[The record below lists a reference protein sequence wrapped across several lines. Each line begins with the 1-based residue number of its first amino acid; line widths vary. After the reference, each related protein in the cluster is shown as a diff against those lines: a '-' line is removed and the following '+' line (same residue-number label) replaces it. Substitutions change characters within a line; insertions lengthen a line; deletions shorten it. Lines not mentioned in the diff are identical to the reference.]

1 MRSVPRWQK
10 SLLGFG
16 RFGEPEKLKNR
27 NTYMSSAPFHPIAAT
42 GQALEPRHPRLLDLL
57 AYWRGKLNGRAMP
70 SRADIDP
77 LEMKAWLGN
86 LVLVEFFGEVARYRV
101 RVDGTNVA
109 EIGGLGRTGKGAE
122 ALTSETERN
131 LLFRQYATVFDQ
143 HVPAYYETEFTN
155 SEGRYLRESKLLL
168 PLSADGTAVNM
179 ILGGI
184 YYHPIQKEA
193 R

>member
-1 MRSVPRWQK
+1 MASP
-10 SLLGFG
+10 
-16 RFGEPEKLKNR
+16 
-27 NTYMSSAPFHPIAAT
+27 PFRPVTAT
-42 GQALEPRHPRLLDLL
+42 GQALELRHPRLLTLL

-70 SRADIDP
+70 SRAHIDP

-86 LVLVEFFGEVARYRV
+86 LVLVEFFGAVSRYRV

-122 ALTSETERN
+122 SLTSEAERD
-131 LLFRQYATVFDQ
+131 LLFEQYAAVFDH

-168 PLSADGTAVNM
+168 PLSADGKAVNM
-179 ILGGI
+179 ILAGI
-184 YYHPIQKEA
+184 YYHPIQKET